1 MLDEYLEQN
10 YEKLKDI
17 AYNISSYKYYED
29 LLHLVIEEL
38 YKIDYIKIKET
49 IEQEKMD
56 YFIVRIMLNQYH
68 SETSRFYYK
77 YKKYYK
83 HHSKQIIE
91 NITEDTQDNTIE
103 QKQLLEERLQWIE
116 EKLQD
121 LYWFDAQ
128 VFRIYFSESFSLSEM
143 AKETKISRATLYKA
157 ITNVKNYLK
166 NEL

>member
-103 QKQLLEERLQWIE
+103 QKQLLEDRLKWIE

-128 VFRIYFSESFSLSEM
+128 VFRIYYSESFSLSEM